1 MAAQTIDEE
10 MEAKILMEADKGE
23 RIADSQK
30 QVARLT
36 LRLRELTEKHATCVR
51 AMLLRVS
58 EQLAKIREVQNWF
71 KKGVSNGAP
80 TKISGKSG
88 EVNYLKLETA
98 CNMIDQ
104 EISRLQQLSRQLG
117 ILGELDLDQL
127 AEWLDET
134 LEQAGHDDS
143 AMRTLSEL
151 LEVDSTQVVNTVK
164 TRLLMGSKSTLP
176 LEVPRADEE
185 HPENESI
192 IAFQALSDQ
201 PSTSGTQ
208 RASFNEKRGRF
219 AHCMN
224 ETSHVRQNILPQRRI
239 NPYWQRSQL
248 TESRQS

>member
-1 MAAQTIDEE
+1 
-10 MEAKILMEADKGE
+10 
-23 RIADSQK
+23 
-30 QVARLT
+30 
-36 LRLRELTEKHATCVR
+36 
-51 AMLLRVS
+51 
-58 EQLAKIREVQNWF
+58 
-71 KKGVSNGAP
+71 
-80 TKISGKSG
+80 
-88 EVNYLKLETA
+88 
-98 CNMIDQ
+98 MIDQ

-151 LEVDSTQVVNTVK
+151 LEVDSTQV
-164 TRLLMGSKSTLP
+164 
-176 LEVPRADEE
+176 
-185 HPENESI
+185 
-192 IAFQALSDQ
+192 ALSGQ

-219 AHCMN
+219 AHCVN

-248 TESRQS
+248 TDEPPKLTDSFWKWRKSKMTIVYHEFRIW